1 MNKIVLVAFFCLG
14 SFLSTVHAQELKF
27 GLKGGINKTFGGTIT
42 GIASTPQYT
51 DDTFHAEGEIG
62 FHGGAW
68 AQVNFG
74 RFFVRPEA
82 YYAALES
89 RFDFPTQPSI
99 YAVDVFTIPVLAGF
113 NVWGPLD
120 IYIGGAYNNIMNSSL
135 EGTEPADQT
144 IVVQNNPISAL
155 AGLKVEFGSF
165 GLDFRYDRTLAT
177 EERQNVDI
185 VNSIYGINR
194 ANFEDARLNQFIVSL
209 TIKLW
214 DSSNDNRRRRRG
226 GSCY

>member
-1 MNKIVLVAFFCLG
+1 MNKFVLVAFFCIG
-14 SFLSTVHAQELKF
+14 SFLSTIHAQEFKF
-27 GLKGGINKTFGGTIT
+27 GLKGGVNKTFGGTIT

-74 RFFVRPEA
+74 RFFVRPEVVYTA
-82 YYAALES
+82 QES
-89 RFDFPTQPSI
+89 RFDFPTRPSI
-99 YAVDVFTIPVLAGF
+99 YSVDMVSVPLVVGI
-113 NVWGPLD
+113 NVWGPVD
-120 IYIGGAYNNIMNSSL
+120 IYAGGAYNKIMDSNL
-135 EGTEPADQT
+135 EGTEPADQL
-144 IVVQNNPISAL
+144 IVVQNNPISAQ

-165 GLDFRYDRTLAT
+165 GLDFRYDHTLAT
-177 EERQNVDI
+177 EENQIIDI

-194 ANFEDARLNQFIVSL
+194 ANFEDARLHQFIVSL